1 MNDGGDCG
9 RHAHVLW
16 LLWFWWPVRPGGDG
30 GGLTVGFIV
39 GVLSVCEKIKNPKSR
54 SALIIPLSSEA
65 IATIAQPA
73 QSGPR
78 GTQSLS
84 LSSEA
89 ALEYLEFG
97 VWRP

>member
-39 GVLSVCEKIKNPKSR
+39 GVLSVCEKIKKP
-54 SALIIPLSSEA
+54 
-65 IATIAQPA
+65 
-73 QSGPR
+73 
-78 GTQSLS
+78 
-84 LSSEA
+84 
-89 ALEYLEFG
+89 
-97 VWRP
+97 